1 MVVTLVYPWGTEGW
15 CTSPYSVFGDVI
27 VDTIDDTDFW
37 RLGGRFHI
45 GIGGKVLRKE
55 TYLKKAG
62 VKHGDILYGSMP
74 QEVVFSV
81 CNV

>member
-15 CTSPYSVFGDVI
+15 CTSPYGVFGDII

-55 TYLKKAG
+55 TYLKKARIEAWG
-62 VKHGDILYGSMP
+62 HSLWIDAPGGSFFC
-74 QEVVFSV
+74 V
-81 CNV
+81 